1 MDKKII
7 IAAVAAVVVI
17 AIAAFALS
25 SADRMGM
32 RASELQ
38 PISSKLPVQD

>member
-25 SADRMGM
+25 MGM
-32 RASELQ
+32 RAPELQ
-38 PISSKLPVQD
+38 PISSKLSVQD